1 MNFAAL
7 GEGGVRQSNISRPS
21 KGFTLVEAVV
31 VMVIVGIVAITGFS
45 RFSSAT
51 SFHERGFTNEVLS
64 AIHYAHR
71 LASAGGC
78 HLRVQMGGGNL
89 TVSNWPACLPAD
101 HSVASTAIAHP
112 QYPGTFVRAVPAGL
126 SVGTLDIYFDGRG
139 RPYTTSSETLTT
151 TVSTLAIGGRSL
163 SIEPQSGY
171 AYE

>member
-1 MNFAAL
+1 MNFAAPY
-7 GEGGVRQSNISRPS
+7 EGRARYANNRRRSR
-21 KGFTLVEAVV
+21 GFTLVEVVV
-31 VMVIVGIVAITGFS
+31 VMVIVGIVAVTGFS

-51 SFHERGFTNEVLS
+51 AFHERGFANEVLS

-78 HLRVQMGGGNL
+78 HLRIQMGSGNL
-89 TVSNWPACLPAD
+89 TVSSWPTCLPAD

-112 QYPGTFVRAVPAGL
+112 QHSGTFVTPVPAGL
-126 SVGTLDIYFDGRG
+126 TVGTLDIYFDGRG

-171 AYE
+171 THE